1 MSHAISL
8 DSLLNLPAMGIPVV
22 NYSPEST
29 WEFGAAAQG
38 YFRLPNQE
46 RTSIVQLDGTYSLRH
61 QWYVNTQGTLYF
73 GNRTLSPNSLIAS
86 SPIDLILLDIM
97 MGEMSGLEMAEKLRS
112 DIGYRESG
120 IGIPPIIFLTALSDE
135 DTVLQGFQLGAD
147 DYISKP
153 FRIAE
158 VLARVAAVLRRS
170 ATPKTAVQNSSE
182 VQNSSTIVFEGI
194 VVNKADMSLKVDGET
209 VVMTRKEIE
218 LLCYLLTHRGQ
229 ILSREHLLKN
239 VWDSNGFV
247 LERTVDVHITHL
259 RKKLGQYGKRIVTKS
274 GYGYMFSV

>member
-1 MSHAISL
+1 MAKQRIL
-8 DSLLNLPAMGIPVV
+8 
-22 NYSPEST
+22 
-29 WEFGAAAQG
+29 
-38 YFRLPNQE
+38 
-46 RTSIVQLDGTYSLRH
+46 IVDDEEDICMILSYSLQKAGYEVLVAH
-61 QWYVNTQGTLYF
+61 SAEEALELLQ
-73 GNRTLSPNSLIAS
+73 SPNSLIAS

-97 MGEMSGLEMAEKLRS
+97 MGEMSGLEMAEKLKS
-112 DIGYRESG
+112 ENGNVKGENHL
-120 IGIPPIIFLTALSDE
+120 PPIIFLTALSDE

-158 VLARVAAVLRRS
+158 VLARVAAVLRR
-170 ATPKTAVQNSSE
+170 TAEQGAKNQEPRPIS
-182 VQNSSTIVFEGI
+182 NDCIVFEGI

>member
-1 MSHAISL
+1 MAKQRIL
-8 DSLLNLPAMGIPVV
+8 
-22 NYSPEST
+22 
-29 WEFGAAAQG
+29 
-38 YFRLPNQE
+38 
-46 RTSIVQLDGTYSLRH
+46 IVDDEEDICMILSYSLQKAGYEVLVAH
-61 QWYVNTQGTLYF
+61 SAEEALELLQ
-73 GNRTLSPNSLIAS
+73 SPNSLIAS

-97 MGEMSGLEMAEKLRS
+97 MGEMSGLEMAEHLRLS
-112 DIGYRESG
+112 PNSLIASSPSSPHEAS
-120 IGIPPIIFLTALSDE
+120 IPPIIFLTALSDE

-194 VVNKADMSLKVDGET
+194 VVNKADMSLKVDGEA

-247 LERTVDVHITHL
+247 MERTVDVHITHL
-259 RKKLGQYGKRIVTKS
+259 RRKLGQYGKRIVTKS

>member
-1 MSHAISL
+1 MAKQCIL
-8 DSLLNLPAMGIPVV
+8 
-22 NYSPEST
+22 
-29 WEFGAAAQG
+29 
-38 YFRLPNQE
+38 
-46 RTSIVQLDGTYSLRH
+46 IVDDEEDICMILSYSL
-61 QWYVNTQGTLYF
+61 QKAGYET
-73 GNRTLSPNSLIAS
+73 LIAHS
-86 SPIDLILLDIM
+86 AEEALANYELRIKNYEIDLILLDIM
-97 MGEMSGLEMAEKLRS
+97 MGEMSGLELAEKLRLS
-112 DIGYRESG
+112 PLASSPNRLT
-120 IGIPPIIFLTALSDE
+120 PPIIFLTALSDE
-135 DTVLQGFQLGAD
+135 DTVLQGFKLGAD

-194 VVNKADMSLKVDGET
+194 VVNKADMSLKVDGEA

-229 ILSREHLLKN
+229 ILSREHLLQN

-259 RKKLGQYGKRIVTKS
+259 RKKLGQYGKHIVTKS
-274 GYGYMFSV
+274 GYGYIFKD

>member
-1 MSHAISL
+1 MAKQRIL
-8 DSLLNLPAMGIPVV
+8 
-22 NYSPEST
+22 
-29 WEFGAAAQG
+29 
-38 YFRLPNQE
+38 
-46 RTSIVQLDGTYSLRH
+46 IVDDEEDICMILSYSLQKAGYEVLVAH
-61 QWYVNTQGTLYF
+61 SAEEALELLQ
-73 GNRTLSPNSLIAS
+73 SPIAHTP

-97 MGEMSGLEMAEKLRS
+97 MDGMSGLEMAEKLRS
-112 DIGYRESG
+112 GIGYRESG
-120 IGIPPIIFLTALSDE
+120 IGYRDSPIIFLTALSDE
-135 DTVLQGFQLGAD
+135 DTVLQGFKLGAD

-153 FRIAE
+153 FRVPE
-158 VLARVAAVLRRS
+158 VTARVGAVLRR
-170 ATPKTAVQNSSE
+170 TSE
-182 VQNSSTIVFEGI
+182 QGTKNQEPRQISNDNIIFEGI
-194 VVNKADMSLKVDGET
+194 VVNKADMSLTVDGET

-274 GYGYMFSV
+274 GYGYLFSV

>member
-1 MSHAISL
+1 MAKQRIL
-8 DSLLNLPAMGIPVV
+8 
-22 NYSPEST
+22 
-29 WEFGAAAQG
+29 
-38 YFRLPNQE
+38 
-46 RTSIVQLDGTYSLRH
+46 IVDDEEDICMILSYSLQKAGYEVLVAH
-61 QWYVNTQGTLYF
+61 SAEEALELLQ
-73 GNRTLSPNSLIAS
+73 
-86 SPIDLILLDIM
+86 SPIAYTPSPIALILLDIM

-112 DIGYRESG
+112 DIGRSQSELLDASLSD

-194 VVNKADMSLKVDGET
+194 VVNKADMSLKVDGEA

-247 LERTVDVHITHL
+247 MERTVDVHITHL
-259 RKKLGQYGKRIVTKS
+259 RRKLGQYGKRIVTKS
-274 GYGYMFSV
+274 GYGYMFEN

>member
-1 MSHAISL
+1 MAEQRIL
-8 DSLLNLPAMGIPVV
+8 
-22 NYSPEST
+22 
-29 WEFGAAAQG
+29 
-38 YFRLPNQE
+38 
-46 RTSIVQLDGTYSLRH
+46 IVDDEEDICMILSYSL
-61 QWYVNTQGTLYF
+61 QKAGYKT
-73 GNRTLSPNSLIAS
+73 LIAHS
-86 SPIDLILLDIM
+86 AEEALENYELSIKNHEIDLILLDIM
-97 MGEMSGLEMAEKLRS
+97 MGKISGLEMAEKLKS
-112 DIGYRESG
+112 ENH
-120 IGIPPIIFLTALSDE
+120 IPPIIFLTALSDE
-135 DTVLQGFQLGAD
+135 DTVLQGFKLGAD

-158 VLARVAAVLRRS
+158 VLARVVAVLRRS
-170 ATPKTAVQNSSE
+170 ATLKTAVQSSSE

-194 VVNKADMSLKVDGET
+194 VVNKADMSLKVDGEA

-247 LERTVDVHITHL
+247 MERTVDVHITHL
-259 RKKLGQYGKRIVTKS
+259 RRKLGQYGKRIVTKS

>member
-1 MSHAISL
+1 M
-8 DSLLNLPAMGIPVV
+8 
-22 NYSPEST
+22 
-29 WEFGAAAQG
+29 
-38 YFRLPNQE
+38 
-46 RTSIVQLDGTYSLRH
+46 
-61 QWYVNTQGTLYF
+61 
-73 GNRTLSPNSLIAS
+73 
-86 SPIDLILLDIM
+86 ILLDIM
-97 MGEMSGLEMAEKLRS
+97 MGAMSGLEMANHLRLDNVQS
-112 DIGYRESG
+112 DDL
-120 IGIPPIIFLTALSDE
+120 PPIIFLTALSDE
-135 DTVLQGFQLGAD
+135 DTVLQGFKLGAD

-194 VVNKADMSLKVDGET
+194 VVNKADMSLKVDEVV

-259 RKKLGQYGKRIVTKS
+259 RRKLGQYGKRIVTKS

>member
-1 MSHAISL
+1 MILS
-8 DSLLNLPAMGIPVV
+8 
-22 NYSPEST
+22 
-29 WEFGAAAQG
+29 
-38 YFRLPNQE
+38 
-46 RTSIVQLDGTYSLRH
+46 YSLQKAGYEVLVAHSAEEALANYELRIKN
-61 QWYVNTQGTLYF
+61 YEV
-73 GNRTLSPNSLIAS
+73 
-86 SPIDLILLDIM
+86 DLILLDIM
-97 MGEMSGLEMAEKLRS
+97 MGEMSGLEMAEKVKSENGNVKGENHL
-112 DIGYRESG
+112 
-120 IGIPPIIFLTALSDE
+120 PPIIFLTALSDE
-135 DTVLQGFQLGAD
+135 DTVLQGFKLGAD

-229 ILSREHLLKN
+229 ILSREHLLQN

>member
-1 MSHAISL
+1 MAKQRIL
-8 DSLLNLPAMGIPVV
+8 
-22 NYSPEST
+22 
-29 WEFGAAAQG
+29 
-38 YFRLPNQE
+38 
-46 RTSIVQLDGTYSLRH
+46 IVDDEEDICMILSYSLQKAGYEVLVAH
-61 QWYVNTQGTLYF
+61 SAEEALELLQ
-73 GNRTLSPNSLIAS
+73 SPIAHTP

-97 MGEMSGLEMAEKLRS
+97 MGEMSGLEMAEILNQEPGTKSQDRS
-112 DIGYRESG
+112 V
-120 IGIPPIIFLTALSDE
+120 PPIIFLTALSDE
-135 DTVLQGFQLGAD
+135 DTVLQGFKLGAD

-158 VLARVAAVLRRS
+158 VLARVAAVLRR
-170 ATPKTAVQNSSE
+170 TAEQGTRSQEPRPISNDS
-182 VQNSSTIVFEGI
+182 IVFEGI
-194 VVNKADMSLKVDGET
+194 VVNKADMSLKVDGEA

-274 GYGYMFSV
+274 GYGYMFGV

>member
-1 MSHAISL
+1 MTKQRIL
-8 DSLLNLPAMGIPVV
+8 
-22 NYSPEST
+22 
-29 WEFGAAAQG
+29 
-38 YFRLPNQE
+38 
-46 RTSIVQLDGTYSLRH
+46 IVDDEEDICMILSYSL
-61 QWYVNTQGTLYF
+61 QKAGYET
-73 GNRTLSPNSLIAS
+73 LIAHS
-86 SPIDLILLDIM
+86 AEAALDNYELRIKNYEIDLILLDIM
-97 MGEMSGLEMAEKLRS
+97 MDGMSGLEMAEKLKS
-112 DIGYRESG
+112 ENGNVKGENHL
-120 IGIPPIIFLTALSDE
+120 PPIIFLTALSDE
-135 DTVLQGFQLGAD
+135 DTVLKGFKLGAD

-194 VVNKADMSLKVDGET
+194 VVNKADMSLTVDGEV

-229 ILSREHLLKN
+229 ILSREHLLNN
-239 VWDSNGFV
+239 VWDSNGIV

-259 RKKLGQYGKRIVTKS
+259 RKKLGQDGKRIVTKS

>member
-1 MSHAISL
+1 MAKQRIL
-8 DSLLNLPAMGIPVV
+8 
-22 NYSPEST
+22 
-29 WEFGAAAQG
+29 
-38 YFRLPNQE
+38 
-46 RTSIVQLDGTYSLRH
+46 IVDDEEDICMILSYSLQKAGYEVLVAH
-61 QWYVNTQGTLYF
+61 SAEEALELLQ
-73 GNRTLSPNSLIAS
+73 SPLAHTP

-97 MGEMSGLEMAEKLRS
+97 MGEMSGLEMAEILNQEPGTKSQDRS
-112 DIGYRESG
+112 V
-120 IGIPPIIFLTALSDE
+120 PPIIFLTALSDE
-135 DTVLQGFQLGAD
+135 DTVLQGFKLGAD

-158 VLARVAAVLRRS
+158 VLARVAAVLRR
-170 ATPKTAVQNSSE
+170 TAEQGTRSQEPRPISNDC
-182 VQNSSTIVFEGI
+182 IVFEGI
-194 VVNKADMSLKVDGET
+194 VVNKADMSLKVDGEA

>member
-1 MSHAISL
+1 MAKQRIL
-8 DSLLNLPAMGIPVV
+8 
-22 NYSPEST
+22 
-29 WEFGAAAQG
+29 
-38 YFRLPNQE
+38 
-46 RTSIVQLDGTYSLRH
+46 IVDDEEDICMILSYSL
-61 QWYVNTQGTLYF
+61 QKAGYETLVAHSAEEA
-73 GNRTLSPNSLIAS
+73 LELLQSPNSLIAS

-112 DIGYRESG
+112 DIGYRESD

-135 DTVLQGFQLGAD
+135 DTVLQGFKLGAD

-158 VLARVAAVLRRS
+158 VLARVAAVLRR
-170 ATPKTAVQNSSE
+170 TAEQGAKNQEQRPIS
-182 VQNSSTIVFEGI
+182 NDCIVFEGI
-194 VVNKADMSLKVDGET
+194 VVNKADMSLKVDDEA

-274 GYGYMFSV
+274 GYGYLFSV

>member
-1 MSHAISL
+1 MAKQRIL
-8 DSLLNLPAMGIPVV
+8 
-22 NYSPEST
+22 
-29 WEFGAAAQG
+29 
-38 YFRLPNQE
+38 
-46 RTSIVQLDGTYSLRH
+46 IVDDEEDICMILSYSLQKAGYEVLVAHSAEEALANYELRIKN
-61 QWYVNTQGTLYF
+61 YEV
-73 GNRTLSPNSLIAS
+73 
-86 SPIDLILLDIM
+86 DLILLDIM
-97 MGEMSGLEMAEKLRS
+97 MGEMSGLEMANHLRL
-112 DIGYRESG
+112 DNVQFDNL
-120 IGIPPIIFLTALSDE
+120 PPIIFLTALSDE

-194 VVNKADMSLKVDGET
+194 VVNKADMSLKVDGEA

-229 ILSREHLLKN
+229 ILSREHLLN
-239 VWDSNGFV
+239 TVWDSNGFV

>member
-1 MSHAISL
+1 MAKQRIL
-8 DSLLNLPAMGIPVV
+8 
-22 NYSPEST
+22 
-29 WEFGAAAQG
+29 
-38 YFRLPNQE
+38 
-46 RTSIVQLDGTYSLRH
+46 IVDDEEDICMILSYSLQKAGYEVLVAH
-61 QWYVNTQGTLYF
+61 SAEEALELLQ
-73 GNRTLSPNSLIAS
+73 SPNSLIAS

-97 MGEMSGLEMAEKLRS
+97 MGEMSGLEMAEKLKS
-112 DIGYRESG
+112 ENGKVKCENH
-120 IGIPPIIFLTALSDE
+120 IPPIIFLTALSDE

-158 VLARVAAVLRRS
+158 VLARVAAVLRR
-170 ATPKTAVQNSSE
+170 TAEQGAKNQEQRPIS
-182 VQNSSTIVFEGI
+182 NDCIVFEGI
-194 VVNKADMSLKVDGET
+194 VVNKADMSLKVDDEA

>member
-1 MSHAISL
+1 MAKQRIL
-8 DSLLNLPAMGIPVV
+8 
-22 NYSPEST
+22 
-29 WEFGAAAQG
+29 
-38 YFRLPNQE
+38 
-46 RTSIVQLDGTYSLRH
+46 IVDDEEDICMILSYSL
-61 QWYVNTQGTLYF
+61 QKAGYDTLVAHSAEEA
-73 GNRTLSPNSLIAS
+73 LELLQSPNSLIAS
-86 SPIDLILLDIM
+86 SPISLILLDIM
-97 MGEMSGLEMAEKLRS
+97 MDGMSGLEMADKLRS

-120 IGIPPIIFLTALSDE
+120 IGIPPIIFLTALSNE
-135 DTVLQGFQLGAD
+135 DTVLKGFKLGAD
-147 DYISKP
+147 DYITKP

-170 ATPKTAVQNSSE
+170 ATPKAIVQDSSE

-194 VVNKADMSLKVDGET
+194 VVNKADMSLKVDGEM

>member
-1 MSHAISL
+1 MNMAKQRIL
-8 DSLLNLPAMGIPVV
+8 
-22 NYSPEST
+22 
-29 WEFGAAAQG
+29 
-38 YFRLPNQE
+38 
-46 RTSIVQLDGTYSLRH
+46 IVDDEEDICMILSYSLQKAGYEVLVAHSAEEALANYELRIKN
-61 QWYVNTQGTLYF
+61 YEV
-73 GNRTLSPNSLIAS
+73 
-86 SPIDLILLDIM
+86 DLILLDIM
-97 MGEMSGLEMAEKLRS
+97 MGEMSGLEMANHLRLDNVQS
-112 DIGYRESG
+112 DNLPS
-120 IGIPPIIFLTALSDE
+120 IIFLTALSDE
-135 DTVLQGFQLGAD
+135 DTVLQGFKLGAD

-158 VLARVAAVLRRS
+158 VLARVAAVLRRRE
-170 ATPKTAVQNSSE
+170 ARRRQGDEAIRQEGENC
-182 VQNSSTIVFEGI
+182 IVFEGI
-194 VVNKADMSLKVDGET
+194 VVNKADMSLKVDGEA

>member
-1 MSHAISL
+1 MAKQRIL
-8 DSLLNLPAMGIPVV
+8 
-22 NYSPEST
+22 
-29 WEFGAAAQG
+29 
-38 YFRLPNQE
+38 
-46 RTSIVQLDGTYSLRH
+46 IVDDEEDICMILSYSLQKAGYEVLVTH
-61 QWYVNTQGTLYF
+61 SAEEALELLQ
-73 GNRTLSPNSLIAS
+73 SPIAHTP

-97 MGEMSGLEMAEKLRS
+97 MGEMSGLEMAEKLK
-112 DIGYRESG
+112 GENG
-120 IGIPPIIFLTALSDE
+120 NVKGENHIPPIIFLTALSDE
-135 DTVLQGFQLGAD
+135 DTVLKGFKLGAD

-158 VLARVAAVLRRS
+158 VLARVAAVLRR
-170 ATPKTAVQNSSE
+170 TAEQGAKNQEPRPIS
-182 VQNSSTIVFEGI
+182 NDYIVFEGI
-194 VVNKADMSLKVDGET
+194 VVNKADMSLKVDGEA

-247 LERTVDVHITHL
+247 MERTVDVHITHL
-259 RKKLGQYGKRIVTKS
+259 RKKLGQYGKRIITKS